1 MNDIEVKG
9 NRPVWIKQNNTL
21 TFSILKPGFRI
32 TLAVSGGFDIP
43 ACLEKKGSHLSADI
57 GFPALKKMDVIPLK
71 NPSNFLNTPVLAK
84 LSNTDNSVNFTKW
97 GVPPP
102 YLPNNGEHLLHAL
115 PGLHLKLLS
124 KADQSKF
131 WESTWTISNQS
142 NRMGIRLESDF
153 QPSNLPKGILSQGI
167 SMGSIQ
173 LPPSNQPII
182 LFAEHQTTGGYPLL
196 ADIIQ
201 ADFSILAQLK
211 PGDKVR
217 LEQVTLET
225 ADELNVRNQR
235 HIENI
240 IDSINNNYRDSK

>member
-1 MNDIEVKG
+1 
-9 NRPVWIKQNNTL
+9 
-21 TFSILKPGFRI
+21 
-32 TLAVSGGFDIP
+32 
-43 ACLEKKGSHLSADI
+43 
-57 GFPALKKMDVIPLK
+57 MDVIPLK
-71 NPSNFLNTPVLAK
+71 NPINFQNIPLLAK
-84 LSNTDNSVNFTKW
+84 LSNTENSVHFTKW
-97 GVPPP
+97 GAPPP
-102 YLPNNGEHLLHAL
+102 YLPHNGVHLVHAL
-115 PGLHLKLLS
+115 PGLHLTLLS
-124 KADQSKF
+124 EDDQSKF
-131 WESTWTISNQS
+131 WETTWTVSNQS

-153 QPSNLPKGILSQGI
+153 QPTNLPKGILSQGI

-211 PGDKVR
+211 PGDKLR
-217 LEQVTLET
+217 LEQVTLKT

-240 IDSINNNYRDSK
+240 IDSINNNYRDIK